1 MELLFKEKKYKDA
14 LEAYE
19 TEENQK
25 NWDVFLH
32 YLGKDKKF
40 NEFFVDY
47 LIIKNDFLSLYWF
60 LSNLFESSKEN
71 DKENNEV
78 LLELINR
85 FYFSNTIYKGNPK
98 LLSIYFFVLLKLYIL
113 DSMIQRRMEDF
124 LMLNSFN
131 EEASSVMITV
141 LDKFDFCYEEGL
153 MYEKRQDYLKAL
165 ELYKKSNNKMKIEQ
179 INQTIAMMNSDK
191 MT

>member
-1 MELLFKEKKYKDA
+1 MEQIIKKKKYKDA

-85 FYFSNTIYKGNPK
+85 FYLSNTIYKGNPK

>member
-1 MELLFKEKKYKDA
+1 MKHREERKNIRMKKWLA
-14 LEAYE
+14 VILAVILAVEPEVVSVMASPQQESISYE

-71 DKENNEV
+71 DKENNDK
-78 LLELINR
+78 NR
-85 FYFSNTIYKGNPK
+85 LSYNTIWNGG
-98 LLSIYFFVLLKLYIL
+98 V
-113 DSMIQRRMEDF
+113 
-124 LMLNSFN
+124 
-131 EEASSVMITV
+131 
-141 LDKFDFCYEEGL
+141 
-153 MYEKRQDYLKAL
+153 
-165 ELYKKSNNKMKIEQ
+165 
-179 INQTIAMMNSDK
+179 
-191 MT
+191 

>member
-85 FYFSNTIYKGNPK
+85 FYLSNTIYPSN
-98 LLSIYFFVLLKLYIL
+98 
-113 DSMIQRRMEDF
+113 
-124 LMLNSFN
+124 
-131 EEASSVMITV
+131 
-141 LDKFDFCYEEGL
+141 
-153 MYEKRQDYLKAL
+153 
-165 ELYKKSNNKMKIEQ
+165 KKN
-179 INQTIAMMNSDK
+179 
-191 MT
+191 

>member
-47 LIIKNDFLSLYWF
+47 CVPFSD
-60 LSNLFESSKEN
+60 SKS
-71 DKENNEV
+71 DVV
-78 LLELINR
+78 LKDRVKDYYQN
-85 FYFSNTIYKGNPK
+85 
-98 LLSIYFFVLLKLYIL
+98 V
-113 DSMIQRRMEDF
+113 
-124 LMLNSFN
+124 SF
-131 EEASSVMITV
+131 
-141 LDKFDFCYEEGL
+141 CEEGCT
-153 MYEKRQDYLKAL
+153 YDGINYT
-165 ELYKKSNNKMKIEQ
+165 SN
-179 INQTIAMMNSDK
+179 SL
-191 MT
+191 